1 MAGLGWVKEEEIWI
15 ALVRFG
21 RNPTKTKL
29 DLAESQPDLTIFGR
43 NQTRS
48 NRNPLGLDE
57 I

>member
-29 DLAESQPDLTIFGR
+29 DLAESQPDLTKFGR